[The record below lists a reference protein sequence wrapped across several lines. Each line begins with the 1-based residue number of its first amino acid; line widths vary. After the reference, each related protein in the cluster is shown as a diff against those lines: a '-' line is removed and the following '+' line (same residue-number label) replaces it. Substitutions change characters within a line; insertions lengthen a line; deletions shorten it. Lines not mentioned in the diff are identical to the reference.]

1 MSRKTASPPEIEYE
15 YVDDGDTRTVEEAFN
30 YLFDKYFEHIENA
43 SKK

>member
-1 MSRKTASPPEIEYE
+1 MSRKTAPPPEIEYE

-30 YLFDKYFEHIENA
+30 YLFDKYFEQIENT